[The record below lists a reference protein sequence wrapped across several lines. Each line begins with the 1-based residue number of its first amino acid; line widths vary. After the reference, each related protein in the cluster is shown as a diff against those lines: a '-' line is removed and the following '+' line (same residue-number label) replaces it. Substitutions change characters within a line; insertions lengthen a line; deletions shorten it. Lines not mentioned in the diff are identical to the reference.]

1 MQQNELLVKRY
12 LKKGDLYV
20 HAELAGAASVVI
32 KSPTP
37 RPVPP
42 STLEQA
48 GAFAVC
54 LSQAWDAKVAT
65 NAWWVYHDQVS
76 KSAPTGEY
84 LSTGSF
90 MIRGK
95 KHFLP
100 TTPLVLG
107 FGIMFRLEEASMAR
121 HYHDRRELRD
131 DSPQMDFDTVEPS
144 ELDLGENVGSSS
156 PERVIDSYF
165 LEPNT
170 PFDDPQAQSHQI
182 FKVEAEDFGRK
193 PRHLI
198 GKKVPNEG
206 KTSISRKSGKL
217 SENLTEPSM
226 EPVSDFRIFL
236 RKLFESTTTMIM
248 PIDIHTENFSVY
260 PEKSLY

>member
-20 HAELAGAASVVI
+20 HAELSGAASVIVKNHI
-32 KSPTP
+32 IHL
-37 RPVPP
+37 VPP

-54 LSQAWDAKVAT
+54 LSQAWDVKVAT

-100 TTPLVLG
+100 TTSLVLG
-107 FGIMFRLEEASMAR
+107 FGIMFRLEEASLAR

-131 DSPQMDFDTVEPS
+131 EFSQVDTDTIKHSGPDLEENLVRSSSEEIMDTYPLEASTPLDNPEAQSPQT
-144 ELDLGENVGSSS
+144 
-156 PERVIDSYF
+156 
-165 LEPNT
+165 
-170 PFDDPQAQSHQI
+170 
-182 FKVEAEDFGRK
+182 FKLEAESFGRR
-193 PRHLI
+193 PRRI
-198 GKKVPNEG
+198 TGKKTPNEG
-206 KTSISRKSGKL
+206 KPSISPNSSKPSKK
-217 SENLTEPSM
+217 SM
-226 EPVSDFRIFL
+226 ESSTESVSGFRTHFW
-236 RKLFESTTTMIM
+236 RLFKSFKSIG
-248 PIDIHTENFSVY
+248 IHVENFFDI
-260 PEKSLY
+260 PRKRWFL